1 MYMVACVSAWVH
13 PEQQFEECYVDLSLL
28 PVVVS
33 ITQELVPLQPPSSV
47 PWVSA
52 SAHAH
57 HFSGNLVLMVQ
68 KKKFTITTVKLQ
80 ILRDAFKVEKTI
92 CRYLV

>member
-1 MYMVACVSAWVH
+1 MYMVACVSAWFH
-13 PEQQFEECYVDLSLL
+13 PEQQFEECCVDLSLL

-33 ITQELVPLQPPSSV
+33 ITQELVPLQSPSSV

-57 HFSGNLVLMVQ
+57 HFSSNLVLMVQ